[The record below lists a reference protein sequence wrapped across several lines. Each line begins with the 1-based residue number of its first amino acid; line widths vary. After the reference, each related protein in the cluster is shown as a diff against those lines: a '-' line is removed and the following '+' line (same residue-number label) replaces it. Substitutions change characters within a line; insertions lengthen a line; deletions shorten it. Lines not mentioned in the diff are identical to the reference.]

1 METNLPKFS
10 LEEFFTQL
18 ENKSTQNND
27 INLSKDFSD
36 FQRHHIKEFL
46 QIQHQKLLEIKQIL
60 TGEKESSNLEKLL
73 LDCGYLYLHFPDGH
87 DGLKLTPD
95 FLKRIRAEVEFFLK
109 IT

>member
-1 METNLPKFS
+1 M
-10 LEEFFTQL
+10 
-18 ENKSTQNND
+18 
-27 INLSKDFSD
+27 
-36 FQRHHIKEFL
+36 